1 MSQRYFQVYK
11 PLLECEDLRH
21 EFQFLVLNIYNEGNL
36 GYRTLT
42 CSSLIPLPK
51 DTSKY
56 IRQFPPPRLL
66 KEALKPDTKMIY
78 RRYSKLESWNQTCL
92 PMGLALASSNSR

>member
-1 MSQRYFQVYK
+1 MVDDVALFQVYK
-11 PLLECEDLRH
+11 PLLECEDLRD

-36 GYRTLT
+36 GSRTLT

-56 IRQFPPPRLL
+56 IRQFPP
-66 KEALKPDTKMIY
+66 
-78 RRYSKLESWNQTCL
+78 YSMLGYSNKL
-92 PMGLALASSNSR
+92 

>member
-1 MSQRYFQVYK
+1 MKSGALVSPLNLYPPCYK

-21 EFQFLVLNIYNEGNL
+21 EFQFLVSNIYKEGNL
-36 GYRTLT
+36 GSRTLT

-56 IRQFPPPRLL
+56 IRQFPPYSMLGYSN
-66 KEALKPDTKMIY
+66 KP
-78 RRYSKLESWNQTCL
+78 
-92 PMGLALASSNSR
+92 